1 MTYRIIYHPRAEAE
15 LDALYRDI
23 SGPAG
28 FDIAG
33 SFVRGL
39 IDFIDSLEI
48 FPERGSI
55 RESRVP
61 GLRIIGYR
69 RSVSVVF
76 TVGDET
82 VQILGIFARGRD
94 ITEDI
99 LSERVK

>member
-1 MTYRIIYHPRAEAE
+1 MDDLYHDIAEV
-15 LDALYRDI
+15 
-23 SGPAG
+23 AG
-28 FDIAG
+28 VDIAG

-39 IDFIDSLEI
+39 IDFIDSLQM

-76 TVGDET
+76 TVADDT
-82 VQILGIFARGRD
+82 VLILGIFARGRD
-94 ITEDI
+94 ITEDVV
-99 LSERVK
+99 SDRMT